1 MSLRSS
7 IGLISLVLAAASSA
21 ASAPAF
27 AQTAPALDPADSR
40 LAPSPVDTSDPGTLW
55 SCRPVGTDVRCEGAL
70 TVSWG
75 QEEGP
80 DDWCSVPLVS
90 VMGTFT
96 RTQTRYY
103 AYDPATG
110 DYLEYQRLIHLD
122 SNERLTADPTASDFV
137 TARLHMTW
145 KSAFQ
150 TAADLDSRITRK
162 QGIDTLIKRPDGG
175 IVVLDAGQKTEDLTV
190 APGEDFDFRG
200 RWDIALGDPAVEL
213 GKVCSALGL

>member
-1 MSLRSS
+1 MSFRSS
-7 IGLISLVLAAASSA
+7 MGIVTLVLAAACWASPAPGMAQA
-21 ASAPAF
+21 APTF
-27 AQTAPALDPADSR
+27 DPSDAR
-40 LAPSPVDTSDPGTLW
+40 LVPSPVDNSDPGTLW
-55 SCRPVGTDVRCEGAL
+55 TCRLAGAEVRCEGVFSV
-70 TVSWG
+70 TWG
-75 QEEGP
+75 QSGGP

-103 AYDPATG
+103 GYDPSTG
-110 DYLEYQRLIHLD
+110 DYLEHQRLIHLD
-122 SNERLTADPTASDFV
+122 SDEHLTTQPGSPTFV

-145 KSAFQ
+145 KSTFQ
-150 TAADLDSRITRK
+150 TAGDLDTRITRK
-162 QGIDTLIKRPDGG
+162 QGIDTLIKLPDGG